1 MQINIFMIKLKL
13 MKRNVYEREIIIMKL
28 YVVREIDAFGD
39 SYSYY
44 VHAENEEKAIE
55 IAIKRG
61 LSIEQLTEIKE
72 INEDNI

>member
-1 MQINIFMIKLKL
+1 
-13 MKRNVYEREIIIMKL
+13 MKL